1 MSRTR
6 RSLALVVPRPAR
18 PSRPP
23 SLGIA
28 TRFIA
33 STMDDSRCRRRR
45 SAAPAAPPPQPR
57 ARSGLPGWARR
68 SRYCCNV
75 RGKACLQACPS
86 LFLTAL
92 GADLERM
99 FPHLRFLPPCLF
111 EGRRLGQS
119 WCTCSHMLEVVE
131 VLYLS
136 RVISILTDSV
146 TCLCPCH
153 IRLPSTAR
161 SAQPDMPPSTKQCE
175 RNCDTCNDTKRIRG
189 GIDVEVSFA
198 VPDWSVR
205 SLECSWGI
213 NQPTSEGNP

>member
-1 MSRTR
+1 
-6 RSLALVVPRPAR
+6 
-18 PSRPP
+18 
-23 SLGIA
+23 
-28 TRFIA
+28 
-33 STMDDSRCRRRR
+33 MDDSRCRRRR

-131 VLYLS
+131 VLYHPPLAARNRICPQAQS
-136 RVISILTDSV
+136 SARGIVTRAMIRSVFGVGLTLRFPSQFPTGPCVVSNVAGASINQHRKGIPESGFKNRYRGKWTW
-146 TCLCPCH
+146 
-153 IRLPSTAR
+153 
-161 SAQPDMPPSTKQCE
+161 
-175 RNCDTCNDTKRIRG
+175 RG
-189 GIDVEVSFA
+189 GVFLSASI
-198 VPDWSVR
+198 PI
-205 SLECSWGI
+205 G
-213 NQPTSEGNP
+213 